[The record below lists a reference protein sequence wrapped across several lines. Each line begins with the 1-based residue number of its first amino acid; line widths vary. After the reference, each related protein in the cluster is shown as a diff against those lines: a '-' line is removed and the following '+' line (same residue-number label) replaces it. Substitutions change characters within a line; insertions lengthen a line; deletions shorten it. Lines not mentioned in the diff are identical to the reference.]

1 MGMELGIYSRILQFN
16 FSIEKG
22 RIMKKF
28 LEKIFGSYSEKEV
41 KRLEPTVEKIL
52 SLESTMA
59 ELSDAELR
67 AKTSEFK
74 ERLAN
79 GETKDD
85 ILPEAFAVV
94 REAAWRVLGQKHYKV
109 QLIGGIVL
117 HQGRIA
123 EMRTGE
129 GKTLVSTLPVY
140 LNALEGNGVHVV
152 TVNDYLA
159 KRDCDWMG
167 KVHNFL
173 GLSVGCIIHGITR
186 EERVNAYK
194 SDITYGTNNEFGF
207 DYLRDNMAIRKE
219 EMVQRDLNYCIIDE
233 VDSILIDEARTPLII
248 SGEGD
253 KSTDLYER
261 ANSFVITLKGKIESP
276 EDKKS
281 KMDYMMGNVEEDDTV
296 DFIVDE
302 KGKNV
307 TLTAR
312 GVSKAE
318 RFFNIENLADQENM
332 EISHHI
338 NQALKS
344 HNTMKKDIDYIV
356 KDGEVLIVDEFTGR
370 IMYGRRYSNGLHQ
383 AIEAKERIEVR
394 KESKTLATITFQN
407 YFRMYKKLSGMTG
420 TAKTEENEFREIYGV
435 DVIEIPTNKE
445 VIRKD
450 LEDVVYKGETGK
462 FTAVINEIVE
472 KHKTGQPILVGTISI
487 EKSELLSKLLKKQ
500 GVMHEV
506 LNAKQHEKEA
516 EIVAQAGRLG
526 AVTIATNMAGRGTD
540 IVLGG
545 NPEYL
550 AKHKMKQKGFSDELI
565 AYADGFNE
573 TDDAEIIEA
582 RKVYKE
588 LLEQSRNE
596 LKDEQQKVREAG
608 GLHIIGTERHESRRI
623 DNQLRGRAG
632 RQGDPGSTRFYISL
646 EDDLMRLFA
655 GDKVK
660 NIIET
665 LKMPEDEPLE
675 AGMLTRTIETAQSR
689 VEGRNFDIRKHVL
702 QYDNVMNKQ
711 REVIYTERRRVLLG
725 ENLKDY
731 ISNMIDQLIDNG
743 IQRYTTEDRYSDNWD
758 IAGFAKYV
766 TETFSILISF
776 DEENNENITKDLLRE
791 KTRSAI
797 DRHYARQE
805 AEFGEDIFREIERV
819 ILLRNVDMKWIDH
832 IDAMDQLRQ
841 GIGLRAIGN
850 EDPVRAYQVEG
861 FDMFEEMTAEIQED
875 TVKML
880 MRVRPQEK
888 IQRKEVARITGT
900 SGGDSGGTGKPQPV
914 VKKEKKVGRNDPCP
928 CGSGKKY
935 KKCCGQ
941 NEE

>member
-1 MGMELGIYSRILQFN
+1 
-16 FSIEKG
+16 
-22 RIMKKF
+22 MKNF

-41 KRLEPTVEKIL
+41 KRLSPTVDKIM
-52 SLESTMA
+52 SLDKTME
-59 ELSDAELR
+59 ELTDTELK
-67 AKTSEFK
+67 AKTAEFK
-74 ERLAN
+74 QRLAA

-94 REAAWRVLGQKHYKV
+94 REAAWRVLGQKHYRV
-109 QLIGGIVL
+109 QLIGGMVL

-123 EMRTGE
+123 EMKTGE

-140 LNALEGNGVHVV
+140 LNALDGSGVHVI

-173 GLSVGCIIHGITR
+173 GLSVGCIVHGITK
-186 EERVNAYK
+186 EERKRAYQC
-194 SDITYGTNNEFGF
+194 DITYGTNNEFGF
-207 DYLRDNMAIRKE
+207 DYLRDNMVIRKE
-219 EMVQRDLNYCIIDE
+219 EMVQRDLSYCIIDE

-253 KSTDLYER
+253 ESTSLYES
-261 ANSFVITLKGKIESP
+261 ANSFVIPLKGKIQLP
-276 EDKKS
+276 EEKKS
-281 KMDYMMGNVEEDDTV
+281 KMDYMMGDVDEDDTV
-296 DFIVDE
+296 DYIVDE

-312 GVSKAE
+312 GITKAE
-318 RFFNIENLADQENM
+318 RFFNISNMADQENM

-338 NQALKS
+338 NQALKA
-344 HNTMKKDIDYIV
+344 HNTMKRDIDYIV

-420 TAKTEENEFREIYGV
+420 TAKTEEGEFREIYNV
-435 DVIEIPTNKE
+435 DVIEIPTNKD
-445 VIRKD
+445 VIRND
-450 LEDVVYKGETGK
+450 MQDVVYKGEAGK
-462 FTAVINEIVE
+462 FNAVINEIIE
-472 KHKTGQPILVGTISI
+472 KNKTGQPILVGTISI
-487 EKSELLSKLLKKQ
+487 EKSELLSKMLKKQ
-500 GVMHEV
+500 GVKHEV
-506 LNAKQHEKEA
+506 LNAKQHDKEA
-516 EIVAQAGRLG
+516 EIVAQAGRIG
-526 AVTIATNMAGRGTD
+526 SVTIATNMAGRGTD

-545 NPEYL
+545 NPEFIT
-550 AKHKMKQKGFSDELI
+550 KHKMKMKGYSEELI
-565 AYADGFNE
+565 SHADGFNE
-573 TDDAEIIEA
+573 TEDAEIIEA
-582 RKVYKE
+582 RETYKK
-588 LLEQSRNE
+588 LLEESKNE
-596 LKDEQQKVREAG
+596 LKDEQQRVRDAG

-660 NIIET
+660 GIIET

-675 AGMLTRTIETAQSR
+675 AGMLTRTIETAQGR
-689 VEGRNFDIRKHVL
+689 VEGRNFEIRKHVL

-711 REVIYTERRRVLLG
+711 REVIYSERKRVLLG
-725 ENLKDY
+725 EDLKDY
-731 ISNMIDQLIDNG
+731 VAKMVDSLIDKG
-743 IQRYTTEDRYSDNWD
+743 IQMYTTDERYSDNWD
-758 IAGFAKYV
+758 IKAYEKYIA
-766 TETFSILISF
+766 ETFYMLISF
-776 DEENNENITKDLLRE
+776 DSEENITKDILRE
-791 KTRSAI
+791 KARNAV
-797 DRHYARQE
+797 DRHYERQE
-805 AEFGEDIFREIERV
+805 AEFGAEIFREVERI
-819 ILLRNVDMKWIDH
+819 ILLRNVDTKWIDH

-861 FDMFEEMTAEIQED
+861 FDMFEEMTASIQED

-880 MRVRPQEK
+880 MRVKPQEK
-888 IQRKEVARITGT
+888 MQRKEVAKITGT
-900 SGGDSGGTGKPQPV
+900 SGGDLGGTGKPQPV
-914 VKKEKKVGRNDPCP
+914 VKKDKKVGRNDPCP

-935 KKCCGQ
+935 KKCCGA
-941 NEE
+941 NEEE

>member
-1 MGMELGIYSRILQFN
+1 
-16 FSIEKG
+16 
-22 RIMKKF
+22 MKKF

-41 KRLEPTVEKIL
+41 KRLEPTVDKIL
-52 SLESTMA
+52 SMEETMTK
-59 ELSDAELR
+59 LSDAQLKD
-67 AKTSEFK
+67 KTKEFK

-109 QLIGGIVL
+109 QLIGGMVL

-140 LNALEGNGVHVV
+140 LNALDGNGVHVV

-159 KRDCDWMG
+159 KRDCEWMG

-173 GLSVGCIIHGITR
+173 GLTVGCIVHGITR
-186 EERVNAYK
+186 EERINAYK

-207 DYLRDNMAIRKE
+207 DYLRDNMVIRKE
-219 EMVQRDLNYCIIDE
+219 DMVQRDLNYCIIDE

-253 KSTDLYER
+253 KSTNLYEL
-261 ANSFVITLKGKIESP
+261 ANSFVITLKGKIQSP
-276 EDKKS
+276 EEKKS
-281 KMDYMMGNVEEDDTV
+281 KMDYIMGEVEEDNTV

-312 GVSKAE
+312 GINKAE
-318 RFFNIENLADQENM
+318 KYFNIENLADQENM

-338 NQALKS
+338 NQALKA
-344 HNTMKKDIDYIV
+344 HNTMKRDIDYIV
-356 KDGEVLIVDEFTGR
+356 NDGEVLIVDEFTGR

-435 DVIEIPTNKE
+435 DVIEIPTNMP
-445 VIRKD
+445 VVRKD
-450 LEDVVYKGETGK
+450 LEDVIYKGEVGK
-462 FTAVINEIVE
+462 YTAVINEIVE

-487 EKSELLSKLLKKQ
+487 EKSELLSKLLKKH
-500 GVMHEV
+500 GVKHEV

-550 AKHKMKQKGFSDELI
+550 AKHKMKQKGFTEESI
-565 AYADGFNE
+565 AHADGFNE

-588 LLEQSRNE
+588 LLEQSKNE
-596 LKDEQQKVREAG
+596 LRDEQDKVREVG

-655 GDKVK
+655 GDKVRT
-660 NIIET
+660 IIET

-711 REVIYTERRRVLLG
+711 REVIYTERKRVLFG

-731 ISNMIDQLIDNG
+731 ITNMLEDLVDKGVQMF
-743 IQRYTTEDRYSDNWD
+743 TTEEKSNDNWD
-758 IAGFAKYV
+758 VEGFVKYIA
-766 TETFSILISF
+766 ETFYVSISF
-776 DEENNENITKDLLRE
+776 DGENNITKDLLKDKAKNAVE
-791 KTRSAI
+791 
-797 DRHYARQE
+797 RHYARQE
-805 AEFGEDIFREIERV
+805 AEFGEEVFREVERIV
-819 ILLRNVDMKWIDH
+819 LLRNVDTKWIDH

-841 GIGLRAIGN
+841 GIGLRAIGQQ
-850 EDPVRAYQVEG
+850 DPVIAYQVEG
-861 FDMFEEMTAEIQED
+861 FDMFEEMTGEIQTD
-875 TVKML
+875 TIKML

-888 IQRKEVARITGT
+888 MQRKEVAKITGT
-900 SGGDSGGTGKPQPV
+900 SGGDLGGTGKPQPKV
-914 VKKEKKVGRNDPCP
+914 NKEKKVGRNDPCP

-935 KKCCGQ
+935 KKCCGV
-941 NEE
+941 NEED

>member
-1 MGMELGIYSRILQFN
+1 
-16 FSIEKG
+16 
-22 RIMKKF
+22 MKKF

-41 KRLEPTVEKIL
+41 KRLEPTVDKIL
-52 SLESTMA
+52 SLENTMA
-59 ELSDAELR
+59 GLSDGELK

-94 REAAWRVLGQKHYKV
+94 REAAWRVLGQKHYRV
-109 QLIGGIVL
+109 QLIGGMVL

-140 LNALEGNGVHVV
+140 LNALEGKGVHVV

-173 GLSVGCIIHGITR
+173 GLSVGCIVHGITK

-194 SDITYGTNNEFGF
+194 CDITYGTNNEFGF
-207 DYLRDNMAIRKE
+207 DYLRDNMVIRKE

-253 KSTDLYER
+253 KSTNLYEM
-261 ANSFVITLKGKIESP
+261 ANSFVIGLKGKIQSP
-276 EDKKS
+276 EEKKS
-281 KMDYMMGNVEEDDTV
+281 KMDYIMGDVEEDETV

-312 GVSKAE
+312 GINKAE

-338 NQALKS
+338 NQALKAN
-344 HNTMKKDIDYIV
+344 NTMKNDIDYIV

-445 VIRKD
+445 VVRND
-450 LEDVVYKGETGK
+450 LEDVVYKGEVGK
-462 FTAVINEIVE
+462 FNAVINEIVE

-487 EKSELLSKLLKKQ
+487 EKSELLSKILKKQ
-500 GVMHEV
+500 GVKHEV

-550 AKHKMKQKGFSDELI
+550 AKHKMKQKGFSEELI
-565 AYADGFNE
+565 SYADGFNE
-573 TDDAEIIEA
+573 TDDAEILEA

-588 LLEQSRNE
+588 LLEQSKNE
-596 LKDEQQKVREAG
+596 LKDEQQKVRDAG

-655 GDKVK
+655 GDKVRT
-660 NIIET
+660 IIET

-725 ENLKDY
+725 ENLKEY
-731 ISNMIDQLIDNG
+731 ISNMVDQLIDKG
-743 IQRYTTEDRYSDNWD
+743 IQMHTTDERYSDNWD

-776 DEENNENITKDLLRE
+776 DGENQENITKDLLRE
-791 KTRSAI
+791 RVRNAV

-805 AEFGEDIFREIERV
+805 ADFGEDVFREIERIV
-819 ILLRNVDMKWIDH
+819 LLRNVDTKWIDH

-850 EDPVRAYQVEG
+850 EDPVRAYQIEG

-875 TVKML
+875 TIKML
-880 MRVRPQEK
+880 MRVKPQEK
-888 IQRKEVARITGT
+888 IQRKEVAKITGT
-900 SGGDSGGTGKPQPV
+900 SGGDMGGTGKPQPV